1 MNGIW
6 IWLPLASIAVI
17 NSKMFKNNIL
27 KRSKIYWGWFTN
39 FHFRMIKRGSKKLEK
54 GYSFVLPWFLCINNP
69 EQVSSCIK
77 HTCLKHLLHTFER
90 AIIRGISRCR
100 KNLFLLLIWI
110 LRTTCVD
117 YHWPYILRQDVHF
130 FHKYI
135 SLAFDTGQQPYM
147 WGQHYTIYVSYP
159 SDVWTFLLRWTLLNN
174 FILY

>member
-1 MNGIW
+1 
-6 IWLPLASIAVI
+6 
-17 NSKMFKNNIL
+17 MFKNNIL

-39 FHFRMIKRGSKKLEK
+39 FHFRIIKRGSKKLEK

-90 AIIRGISRCR
+90 AIIRGITRCR

-117 YHWPYILRQDVHF
+117 YHWPYVLRQDVLFSTNMFLCHSILVNNLRREVRITQF
-130 FHKYI
+130 MFLIHQVIEYFH
-135 SLAFDTGQQPYM
+135 LGGLF
-147 WGQHYTIYVSYP
+147 
-159 SDVWTFLLRWTLLNN
+159 
-174 FILY
+174 

>member
-117 YHWPYILRQDVHF
+117 YHWPYVLRQDVLFSTNIFLCHSILVNNLTREVRIIQFMFLIHQEIEHF
-130 FHKYI
+130 HLGGF
-135 SLAFDTGQQPYM
+135 F
-147 WGQHYTIYVSYP
+147 
-159 SDVWTFLLRWTLLNN
+159 
-174 FILY
+174 

>member
-6 IWLPLASIAVI
+6 ILLPLASIAVI
-17 NSKMFKNNIL
+17 KSKTFKNNIL

-39 FHFRMIKRGSKKLEK
+39 FHFRIIKRGSKKSEK

-117 YHWPYILRQDVHF
+117 YHWPYVLRQDVLFSTNIFLCHSILVNNLTREVRIIQF
-130 FHKYI
+130 MFIIHQVIEYFH
-135 SLAFDTGQQPYM
+135 LGGLF
-147 WGQHYTIYVSYP
+147 
-159 SDVWTFLLRWTLLNN
+159 
-174 FILY
+174 